1 MDWRVAVDDSVFNAI
16 ISAGVE
22 QSNLNDLVSSV
33 SSRFL
38 DPNSQVSSYV
48 TDAIISSGMR
58 YAGTT
63 FLGTTP
69 IRHISSMLSVV

>member
-1 MDWRVAVDDSVFNAI
+1 MDDSVFNAI

-22 QSNLNDLVSSV
+22 QSNLNDLVSSLT
-33 SSRFL
+33 SRVL
-38 DPNSQVSSYV
+38 DPNSQVSSYI

-58 YAGTT
+58 YAGTS

-69 IRHISSMLSVV
+69 IRHISSVLSIV

>member
-22 QSNLNDLVSSV
+22 QSNLNEVVSSLT
-33 SSRFL
+33 SRVL

-48 TDAIISSGMR
+48 TDAVLSVGMR
-58 YAGTT
+58 WAGTS

-69 IRHISSMLSVV
+69 ISHISSMLSVV